1 MPSTKSGGRK
11 ALDKEAAR
19 KAAEAK
25 EHAAWNRADLR
36 AFAALP
42 KRTDDALGAYQEGV
56 DALRLVVRR
65 ASRNP
70 AVYPQQRHEMVGRHA
85 AALAKAAGPLQIIAD
100 LDARLRKALEVI
112 ESLEV
117 KLRGARQSTRDP
129 RETGA
134 PIEH

>member
-42 KRTDDALGAYQEGV
+42 KHSDDALGAYQEAV

-65 ASRNP
+65 AARNP
-70 AVYPQQRHEMVGRHA
+70 ALYPQQRHEMVGRHA
-85 AALAKAAGPLQIIAD
+85 AGLAKAAGPLQIIAD
-100 LDARLRKALEVI
+100 LDARLRKALDVI

-117 KLRGARQSTRDP
+117 KLRGARQSTRDSGAA
-129 RETGA
+129 GA